1 MRNRRVAG
9 LAWNRLLMRVGV
21 GTEKGTSGMD
31 TFSSVID
38 EMKMELGSKFLNSL
52 RIKTLVLKKLQL

>member
-1 MRNRRVAG
+1 
-9 LAWNRLLMRVGV
+9 MRVGV